1 MRLGY
6 IQSAVLLGFGLQYKK
21 VEEISK
27 ELNLQV
33 NQILP
38 LFNKIM
44 KKFSTITKTLYETQ
58 IKDSMAIV
66 DAQSHIDVNQ
76 GIKVSME
83 QELEETGKEQI
94 KQIYHSG
101 EKR

>member
-76 GIKVSME
+76 GINVSME
-83 QELEETGKEQI
+83 QELVETGKEQI